1 MKHISL
7 IKIII
12 ALCICNVYVFTCGVM
27 GVVGDGK
34 SAVDNSVL
42 GADGSGNG
50 ITDGSSEPSGTG
62 EAPPNGMG
70 TVDFIVPDTAQTETM
85 HLKELRFASPGLAE
99 SPVQSSYTPE
109 ESTPPIDTFEA
120 ISPVEESREATNE
133 IHIVDTYE
141 PEDEPP
147 ATTAT
152 TPATSTTPTTTAT
165 SAATTATTP
174 QTTPSTT
181 PETTPETT
189 PTTPATPATPA
200 STPSTFPTGG
210 IPVNDDKPIPVD
222 SGDDIPDYTEPTEI
236 IPNADAAKEILYV
249 TNRGMTVSGSAVDI
263 VSRVTQNEMGY
274 TFAPEAIKA
283 QAVAAY
289 TYIKYCNEYGTYPSV
304 LLSETVNDSVRV
316 LTESVIGQAI
326 YYDGDYIQAVYSAS
340 SAGYTA
346 SSENVWGNAYP
357 YLTSVFCELDA
368 KYDPNYGRT
377 VTYSSEE
384 IKNRIQNV
392 TGISLSGDP
401 SGWISIDGYSDGKY
415 VEQMNI
421 GGYHSYTGSSG
432 RTVKLS
438 GRAFRENIMDYEL
451 RSAAFDVS
459 YDSSTD
465 MFTFT
470 TYGYG
475 HGVGMS
481 QNGANNLASQW
492 GYDYKQILEFYY
504 TGATV
509 K

>member
-7 IKIII
+7 VKIII

-27 GVVGDGK
+27 GVVDGK
-34 SAVDNSVL
+34 SAVDNAVL
-42 GADGSGNG
+42 GSGD
-50 ITDGSSEPSGTG
+50 TEKDSETAGTG

-70 TVDFIVPDTAQTETM
+70 TVDFIVPNTTQTETM
-85 HLKELRFASPGLAE
+85 HLKELHFASPGLAE

-109 ESTPPIDTFEA
+109 ESTPPVDTFDAIAPADESEEA
-120 ISPVEESREATNE
+120 PNE

-147 ATTAT
+147 ATTPATSAT
-152 TPATSTTPTTTAT
+152 TPATSAS
-165 SAATTATTP
+165 SAATTVTTP
-174 QTTPSTT
+174 QTTPATT
-181 PETTPETT
+181 PE
-189 PTTPATPATPA
+189 TTPATPATSA

-210 IPVNDDKPIPVD
+210 IPVDDDKPIPVD
-222 SGDDIPDYTEPTEI
+222 SGDDLPDFTEPTEI

-357 YLTSVFCELDA
+357 YVQLLRTSRH
-368 KYDPNYGRT
+368 N
-377 VTYSSEE
+377 
-384 IKNRIQNV
+384 
-392 TGISLSGDP
+392 SLP
-401 SGWISIDGYSDGKY
+401 HRQYA
-415 VEQMNI
+415 V
-421 GGYHSYTGSSG
+421 
-432 RTVKLS
+432 
-438 GRAFRENIMDYEL
+438 
-451 RSAAFDVS
+451 
-459 YDSSTD
+459 
-465 MFTFT
+465 
-470 TYGYG
+470 
-475 HGVGMS
+475 
-481 QNGANNLASQW
+481 
-492 GYDYKQILEFYY
+492 
-504 TGATV
+504 
-509 K
+509 

>member
-7 IKIII
+7 VKIII

-27 GVVGDGK
+27 GVVDGK
-34 SAVDNSVL
+34 SAVDNAVL
-42 GADGSGNG
+42 GSGD
-50 ITDGSSEPSGTG
+50 TEKDSETAGTG

-70 TVDFIVPDTAQTETM
+70 TVDFIVPNTTQTETM
-85 HLKELRFASPGLAE
+85 HLKELHIASPGLAE

-109 ESTPPIDTFEA
+109 ESTPPVDTFDAIAPADESEEA
-120 ISPVEESREATNE
+120 PNE

-147 ATTAT
+147 ATTPATSAT
-152 TPATSTTPTTTAT
+152 TPATSAS
-165 SAATTATTP
+165 SAATTVTTP
-174 QTTPSTT
+174 QTTPATT
-181 PETTPETT
+181 PE
-189 PTTPATPATPA
+189 TTPATPATSA

-210 IPVNDDKPIPVD
+210 IPVDDDKPIPVD
-222 SGDDIPDYTEPTEI
+222 SGDDLPDFTEPTEI

-283 QAVAAY
+283 QVVAAY

-368 KYDPNYGRT
+368 KFDPNYGRT

-401 SGWISIDGYSDGKY
+401 SSWISIDGYSDGKY

-432 RTVKLS
+432 KTVKLS

-459 YDSSTD
+459 YDSASDT
-465 MFTFT
+465 FTFT

-504 TGATV
+504 TGAVV

>member
-7 IKIII
+7 IKIIV

-34 SAVDNSVL
+34 SAVDEDVL
-42 GADGSGNG
+42 GFGDTDNG
-50 ITDGSSEPSGTG
+50 SEPSGTG
-62 EAPPNGMG
+62 EAPSNGMG
-70 TVDFIVPDTAQTETM
+70 TVDFIVPNTAQTETM
-85 HLKELRFASPGLAE
+85 HLKELHFASPALAE
-99 SPVQSSYTPE
+99 SPVQSSYSPE
-109 ESTPPIDTFEA
+109 ESAPPIDTFDAIAPAEETEEA
-120 ISPVEESREATNE
+120 PSE
-133 IHIVDTYE
+133 IHIDNTYE

-147 ATTAT
+147 ATTPT
-152 TPATSTTPTTTAT
+152 TPATS
-165 SAATTATTP
+165 ATTASSP
-174 QTTPSTT
+174 QTTPATT
-181 PETTPETT
+181 PETTPS
-189 PTTPATPATPA
+189 TPATPAVTEPA
-200 STPSTFPTGG
+200 PSTFPTGG
-210 IPVNDDKPIPVD
+210 IPVNDDEPIPVD
-222 SGDDIPDYTEPTEI
+222 SGDDIPDYTEPTET
-236 IPNADAAKEILYV
+236 IPNAEAAEETLYV
-249 TNRGMTVSGSAVDI
+249 TSRGMTVSGPAVDI

-289 TYIKYCNEYGTYPSV
+289 TYIKYCNEYGTYPNV

-384 IKNRIQNV
+384 IKNRVQNV

-401 SGWISIDGYSDGKY
+401 SSWISIDGYSDEKY

-432 RTVKLS
+432 KTVKLS

-459 YDSSTD
+459 YDSASDT
-465 MFTFT
+465 FTFT

-504 TGATV
+504 TGAVV